1 MQSYFDA
8 LQVLGTVCCHR
19 FRITWGFQNM
29 RVTLIHNPES
39 GDDDQPGSNE
49 MVYLM
54 QRRGYEVTCRSYRDQ
69 HGEAALDEP
78 TDLVA
83 IAGGDGTIRRVAQR
97 MMGRDIALT
106 VIPMGTANNIAR
118 TLGMVGIPL
127 ERQIAG
133 WEHARS
139 IAFDVGTA
147 RGSWGVSHFLEGC
160 GIGLFAR
167 LVREAD
173 AHPTLT
179 NLPTA
184 EAKIEYALQMLTESL
199 RDCPSTHLRVTLDG
213 RDLSGGYLLF
223 EVMNT
228 RYIGPNLHLAPGSDP
243 GDGWLDVVVARDTD
257 RELLLRHLSS
267 GQNRQQHWPALSRQR
282 ARSLSMQWTGSALH
296 LDDHLE
302 MSDGGDVEIAIRPGE
317 VRFLLPHCD

>member
-1 MQSYFDA
+1 
-8 LQVLGTVCCHR
+8 
-19 FRITWGFQNM
+19 M

-39 GDDDQPGSNE
+39 GDNDQPGSEE
-49 MVYLM
+49 MIYLM

-69 HGEAALDEP
+69 HWETTLEEP

-106 VIPMGTANNIAR
+106 VIPTGTANNIAR
-118 TLGMVGIPL
+118 TLRMVDIPL

-133 WEHARS
+133 WEYAHS

-167 LVREAD
+167 LMREAD

-179 NLPTA
+179 TLPTA
-184 EAKIEYALQMLTESL
+184 AVKIEYALQMLTESV

-213 RDLSGGYLLF
+213 RDLSGSYLLF

-228 RYIGPNLHLAPGSDP
+228 RYVGPNLHLAPESDP
-243 GDGWLDVVVARDTD
+243 GDGWFDVVVARDTD
-257 RELLLRHLSS
+257 RELLLGHLSS
-267 GQNRQQHWPALSRQR
+267 GQNGQHRPSLSRQR
-282 ARSLSMQWTGSALH
+282 GRSLSMQWTGSALH
-296 LDDHLE
+296 LDDRLE

-317 VRFLLPHCD
+317 VRFLLPHCTGADLKEFPRAASN